1 MSDTPPE
8 VVDGEIIES
17 GGVRE
22 SDSLGFELP
31 ADKDLAIQ
39 LVSAK
44 LVEARNESSAYLDD
58 LRRVA
63 ADFDNYRKRTVR
75 EQSQFVD
82 RAAQRV
88 VVELL
93 PVLDTFD
100 AAVTFE
106 PSNDSERQL
115 LSGMLHT
122 REQLLKA
129 LEKEGL
135 EVIETFAK
143 SFDPEVHQP
152 AGAPGGDGA
161 LVVERELRRGYKL
174 NGKLLRAALVSLE
187 EEE

>member
-8 VVDGEIIES
+8 VVDGEIIQSDEAS
-17 GGVRE
+17 AP
-22 SDSLGFELP
+22 DSLDFELP

-39 LVSAK
+39 VLSAK
-44 LVEARNESSAYLDD
+44 LVEARSESNTYLDD

-75 EQSQFVD
+75 EQSQIVD

-100 AAVTFE
+100 AAVNFE

-143 SFDPEVHQP
+143 SFDPEVHEP
-152 AGAPGGDGA
+152 AGAPGGNGA
-161 LVVERELRRGYKL
+161 LVVGREFRRGYKL